1 MKHLEYSFTGKNNL
15 WRYVV
20 LIVLIFTATNT
31 IGSLPI
37 SVISLI
43 KSVSDP
49 DVLSKIASDLNYL
62 TDFGIDRNIML
73 MLVLFPFIVGLATY
87 MFLIKPMHSKV
98 FINTI
103 TSNGSI
109 RWKRVIISG
118 GVWMILMAVYLFV
131 YIGFDPS
138 NFVINNKSSSL
149 VVLSV
154 VSFLLIPFQAA
165 FEEVI
170 FRGYLMQGFTLLLP
184 YRLFPVI
191 VTSTLFALMHSLN
204 PEVKEYGFLSV
215 MPQYLTFGMIFG
227 ILTILDDGIEA
238 ALGAHAANNIFL
250 CIMVTQ
256 DSSALQTS
264 ALYKQLSFHPWIE
277 LGGLI
282 ISGIVLIMVLKK
294 IFRWNDFSIL
304 FSRVEQKQI
313 DTQTP

>member
-15 WRYVV
+15 WRYFV
-20 LIVLIFTATNT
+20 LMVLIFTATNT

-43 KSVSDP
+43 KSASDP

-62 TDFGIDRNIML
+62 TNLGIDGNTML

-87 MFLIKPMHSKV
+87 IFLIKPMHSKV
-98 FINTI
+98 FMNTI
-103 TSNGSI
+103 TGNGSI
-109 RWKRVIISG
+109 RWKRVVISG
-118 GVWMILMAVYLFV
+118 VVWMILMAVYLFV
-131 YIGFDPS
+131 YIGIDPS
-138 NFVINNKSSSL
+138 NFSVNNNSSSL
-149 VVLSV
+149 FILALI
-154 VSFLLIPFQAA
+154 SFLLIPFQAA

-170 FRGYLMQGFTLLLP
+170 FRGYLMQAFTLMLP
-184 YRLFPVI
+184 YRLFPVLA
-191 VTSTLFALMHSLN
+191 TSILFALMHTLN

-215 MPQYLTFGMIFG
+215 MPQYLTFGLIFG

-256 DSSALQTS
+256 DSSALQTN
-264 ALYKQLSFHPWIE
+264 AFFKQQEFHPWIE

-282 ISGIVLIMVLKK
+282 ISGIVLILVLKK
-294 IFRWNDFSIL
+294 IFRWDDFSVL
-304 FSRVEQKQI
+304 FSRVEQEKI
-313 DTQTP
+313 ETQTP